1 MKVAKDRG
9 RTRSRKRHPV
19 FLDVRQRRGHWL
31 KIVVA
36 VFVFLLLVWLTTVA
50 VGIYYLDILP
60 KSAKLEEVRQGSA
73 ATDVAAQPGNLPP
86 ESDCTRAPGSSSR
99 TARGATFAYLRSAA
113 DLSSSTI
120 RKNCVEIDG
129 LLVEALVID
138 AAAQTVDW
146 LDKPSLDYAVRD
158 LTGDGTPPGIKL
170 VAMLPLPQIGGVT
183 PSVLDDAKARARISA
198 ALTAKVTGSGAAGLC
213 IYPYLFEF
221 GHLAGLQALLE
232 ELRADLATDVTT
244 CLLVDAQGPLWRDAR
259 LIDAVDSVVLRAF
272 REPDRGAPP
281 APLAPQ
287 DWFDS
292 LIQDAIAAMGT
303 GKLRVAL
310 GSVGYMW
317 TEGSDEAEN
326 LPFVEAMRLASVHQ
340 ATIAVDQAS
349 LNTRITFAN
358 AEGKASEIW
367 LLDAVSLHNQLL
379 SLTRMGASGSILWSV
394 GQEDPAAW
402 DLFARDPG
410 LFPVVPVEAVSFPD
424 VVSYV
429 GSGPFRKVIE
439 RTTAGLRRFSRDPET
454 GYINGVTYDAIPRP
468 FVVERFGA
476 LDRKVVALTF
486 DDGPEDPYTTE
497 ILDTLKEQKVP
508 GTFFVIGANVVKY
521 PDLVRRMIDEGHEV
535 GSHTFFH
542 PDETAAG
549 AERMR
554 LELNALQRL
563 LASVTGRTTYLFRAP
578 YGRSEGPMTRS
589 EAEQH
594 LVVEETG
601 LVVAG
606 GNIVPRDW
614 EQMTA
619 YEIVDY
625 VMNNLT
631 DRGGQVI
638 IMHDAGGN
646 RSETAAAVPLLIE
659 QLRAKGYDFVPLS
672 RFIGL
677 SPEEVMPYAT
687 DMLTPLDRAYYATLA
702 AVGHALIWIFGGA
715 IVIGVGR
722 TLLVLGLALLR
733 RRHSVPTGAA
743 HVRVAI
749 VIPAYNEELV
759 IADAIN
765 AALASNYPDISV
777 IVVDDGSTDDTAAIV
792 RHDFADDPRVHL
804 IQQANGGKW
813 SALNAAYAAL
823 QAEVVV
829 AVDADAVLDAE
840 AVRLL
845 AGHFKDPRVGAV
857 AGTVKVGNRH
867 GLLQRLQAL
876 EYVTAQSI
884 DRRAAERLNA
894 MLVVPGAIGAWR
906 AEAVR
911 KVGLYSSDTMTEDA
925 DLTVAVIRAG
935 FRVVFE
941 ERAICTTNATETLH
955 AFMKQRLRWSFGMMQ
970 TAWKH
975 RRSAKTAKGV
985 GLFSIPDLWLTGVL
999 LGLIAPFVDAVVA
1012 GVLIKFAISLA
1023 QGLPV
1028 QADVVSVWALAGWIA
1043 LPLLDILVVLTAFGF
1058 DRREQWSLVLLAPL
1072 QRLVY
1077 RPLLYITVYR
1087 AVGLALSGR
1096 IAAWGK
1102 LIRLGRVE
1110 KPTP

>member
-1 MKVAKDRG
+1 MAKERT

-31 KIVVA
+31 KIIA
-36 VFVFLLLVWLTTVA
+36 AISAFALLAWLTTVA
-50 VGIYYLDILP
+50 LGIYYLDILP
-60 KSAKLEEVRQGSA
+60 KSAKLEGIRQGSA
-73 ATDVAAQPGNLPP
+73 ATDVVAHPGALLTEAA
-86 ESDCTRAPGSSSR
+86 CPGSLESNSR
-99 TARGATFAYLRSAA
+99 TARGASVAYLRSAA
-113 DLSSSTI
+113 DLSSTT
-120 RKNCVEIDG
+120 RAKNCVEISG
-129 LLVEALVID
+129 LLVEALAID

-146 LDKPSLDYAVRD
+146 LDKPSLDSAVRD
-158 LTGDGTPPGIKL
+158 LTGDAPPPGIEL
-170 VAMLPLPQIGGVT
+170 VAMFPLPPIDGVT
-183 PSVLDDAKARARISA
+183 PSVLDNPDARARIIG
-198 ALTAKVTGSGAAGLC
+198 ALTAQVAGSGASGLC
-213 IYPYLFEF
+213 LYPYQFEF
-221 GHLAGLQALLE
+221 GHLAGLQTLLA
-232 ELRADLATDVTT
+232 ELRADLAPDVTT
-244 CLLVDAQGPLWRDAR
+244 CLLADAEGPLWRDAR

-272 REPDRGAPP
+272 REPDRDAPP
-281 APLAPQ
+281 GPLAPQ
-287 DWFDS
+287 DWFDT
-292 LIQDAIAAMGT
+292 LIGDAIAATGT

-310 GSVGYMW
+310 GSFGYMW
-317 TEGSDEAEN
+317 TEGTSGTIN
-326 LPFVEAMRLASVHQ
+326 LPFAEAMRLASAHK
-340 ATIAVDQAS
+340 ATIAVDEAS

-367 LLDAVSLHNQLL
+367 LLDAVTFNNQLL
-379 SLTRMGASGSILWSV
+379 SLTRKGASGNILWSV

-402 DLFARDPG
+402 DLFARGPG
-410 LFPVVPVEAVSFPD
+410 LIPAAQVEAVSFPD

-429 GSGPFRKVIE
+429 GSGPFRKVIG
-439 RTTAGLRRFSRDPET
+439 RAAAGLRRFSRDPVT
-454 GYINGVTYDAIPRP
+454 GYITGLTYDAIPLP
-468 FVVERFGA
+468 FTVERFGA
-476 LDRKVVALTF
+476 LEGRAVALTF
-486 DDGPEDPYTTE
+486 DDGPDDPYTTE

-508 GTFFVIGANVVKY
+508 ATFFVIGANVVKY

-542 PDETAAG
+542 PDETATG

-563 LASVTGRTTYLFRAP
+563 LAGVTGRTTYLFRAP

-606 GNIVPRDW
+606 GDIVPRDW
-614 EQMTA
+614 EKMTA
-619 YEIVDY
+619 GEIVEY

-631 DRGGQVI
+631 EGGGQVI
-638 IMHDAGGN
+638 VMHDAGGD

-659 QLRAKGYDFVPLS
+659 RLRAKGYGFVPLS
-672 RFIGL
+672 SFIGL
-677 SPEEVMPYAT
+677 SPDEVMPYAA

-702 AVGHALIWIFGGA
+702 TVGHGLILIFGGA
-715 IVIGVGR
+715 IAFGVGR
-722 TLLVLGLALLR
+722 TLLVLALALLR
-733 RRHSVPTGAA
+733 RRHSQPSGEP
-743 HVRVAI
+743 HVAVAI

-759 IADAIN
+759 ISDAIK
-765 AALASNYPDISV
+765 AALASDYQNFKV

-792 RHDFADDPRVHL
+792 QRDFGDDPRVHL

-829 AVDADAVLDAE
+829 AVDADAILDAE

-845 AGHFKDPRVGAV
+845 ADHFGDPRVGAV
-857 AGTVKVGNRH
+857 AGTVKVGNRR

-876 EYVTAQSI
+876 EYITAQSI

-906 AEAVR
+906 VEAVR

-925 DLTVAVIRAG
+925 DLTIAVIRAG
-935 FRVVFE
+935 YRVVFE
-941 ERAICTTNATETLH
+941 ERATCTTNATETLR

-975 RRSAKTAKGV
+975 RRSARTAKGV

-1012 GVLIKFAISLA
+1012 GVLIKFAIGFA
-1023 QGLPV
+1023 QGLPI
-1028 QADVVSVWALAGWIA
+1028 QADVVSVWVLAGWIA
-1043 LPLLDILVVLTAFGF
+1043 LPLLDLLVALTAFGF
-1058 DRREQWSLVLLAPL
+1058 DRREQWSLVLLTPL

-1096 IAAWGK
+1096 IASWGK